1 MDVAG
6 DCVLPH
12 ILVEDL
18 VMVATLMVAK
28 LILVVL
34 SWIIYVHVADVMGT
48 HVGIGVV
55 LVVVDQVVKACNTT
69 AKTVLL
75 VIDGKP
81 IAIVLQ
87 KLVVSVAEKWV
98 KISGV
103 T

>member
-1 MDVAG
+1 M
-6 DCVLPH
+6 LLH
-12 ILVEDL
+12 IPVEDL
-18 VMVATLMVAK
+18 VMVATLMVANLMFK
-28 LILVVL
+28 VL
-34 SWIIYVHVADVMGT
+34 SCLIYVHVADVMGT

-55 LVVVDQVVKACNTT
+55 LVEVEQVVKACNTT

-81 IAIVLQ
+81 IAGVLQ